1 MNDKKIND
9 INDTYV
15 SKQFWHSEM
24 YKSIINGYKMEFDE
38 SYIKSIEKEFKI
50 KLNTKK
56 VNSTK
61 LMENIFYEMK
71 NKYKNNKNA
80 KKMEFKNKIKF
91 FSLNEY
97 AINYINKELLLE

>member
-1 MNDKKIND
+1 MVLIFLEVIWKYQKNKKI
-9 INDTYV
+9 
-15 SKQFWHSEM
+15 
-24 YKSIINGYKMEFDE
+24 
-38 SYIKSIEKEFKI
+38 
-50 KLNTKK
+50 KK
-56 VNSTK
+56 KDADVV
-61 LMENIFYEMK
+61 K

>member
-1 MNDKKIND
+1 MIKKIKN

-24 YKSIINGYKMEFDE
+24 YKSITKGCKMEFDN
-38 SYIKSIEKEFKI
+38 SYINNIEKELKI
-50 KLNTKK
+50 KLEKNK
-56 VNSTK
+56 VNSSN
-61 LMENIFYEMK
+61 LMENIFHEMK

-97 AINYINKELLLE
+97 AINYINKELLLK